1 MKKEEL
7 EKAFNMIQ
15 EMQKFEQEVKNIL
28 NIDIFEVPYF
38 ENFYRM
44 FELLIHSNY
53 TSKGQDWIYWWC
65 YENDFGKAGLG
76 ATDENGNPICT
87 NFDELYEYVKQYEC

>member
-7 EKAFNMIQ
+7 KKAFDLVQ
-15 EMQKFEQEVKNIL
+15 SMQKFEDEVKEIL
-28 NIDIFEVPYF
+28 KIDIFEIPSI

-44 FELLIHSNY
+44 FDIFIESHY
-53 TSKGQDWIYWWC
+53 TEKGQDWIFWWC
-65 YENDFGKAGLG
+65 YENEFGNRKLEAFDNNEKA
-76 ATDENGNPICT
+76 ICR